1 MDGTFVY
8 SKTPRGIAEISL
20 RQAQLSKTARRVLIM
35 VDGKRTVEELSILG
49 KQSEIESAISSL
61 ESGGLIQRLAYQSA
75 IDVPTLNGRDND
87 AGVSS
92 AFGGPT
98 TSSGID
104 ERENPITLDEVK
116 RRAVK
121 GLYDRLGPNSDALA
135 ILIEECRTIEEFR
148 DCVRQAERMI
158 SNALGSTAAQ
168 DYLKGL
174 RRRG

>member
-1 MDGTFVY
+1 MDGTIVY

-20 RQAQLSKTARRVLIM
+20 RSAQLSMTARRVLIM
-35 VDGKRTVEELSILG
+35 IDGKRTVEDLSILG
-49 KQSEIESAISSL
+49 KQGEIENAILSL

-75 IDVPTLNGRDND
+75 IDVPTLNGRDSE
-87 AGVSS
+87 GVAS
-92 AFGGPT
+92 AFGPS

-121 GLYDRLGPNSDALA
+121 GLYDRLGPQSDVLA
-135 ILIEECRTIEEFR
+135 VRIEECRTIEEFR
-148 DCVRQAERMI
+148 GCVRQAERMI
-158 SNALGSTAAQ
+158 STAQGPAAAQ

-174 RRRG
+174 RRRS